1 MPAIGPIKAQKVP
14 ALMTGHV
21 PSRCGTQMPCRNKL
35 AREER
40 VERTSGPTLRLLRR
54 EEDDVIDKSM
64 VAKLKPGA

>member
-1 MPAIGPIKAQKVP
+1 
-14 ALMTGHV
+14 
-21 PSRCGTQMPCRNKL
+21 MPCRNKL